1 MIIYGA
7 SDIGRVRSS
16 NQDSFITGKMS
27 DSVSFVV
34 VCDGMGGAN
43 GGNIASE
50 IATNVISEHIK
61 SAYRDNMGSNSI
73 RYLLMSA
80 VIAANAEIYDR
91 AQEDETLLGM
101 GTTVVAV
108 IVVDNSAHIVH
119 VGDSRAYIVSPNN
132 IEQIT
137 HDHSVVQS
145 MLDNGEITEQEAR
158 KHPNRN
164 VITRALG
171 VRDKVDV
178 DYDEISL
185 SEYDILLICTDGL
198 TNFVED
204 KKIAKIIK
212 KNKIS
217 EYPNVL
223 IDTANNNGGGDN
235 ITVVTL
241 SVKE

>member
-27 DSVSFVV
+27 DSVSFAV

-61 SAYRDNMGSNSI
+61 SAYRDNMSSNSI

-108 IVVDNSAHIVH
+108 VVVDNSAHIVH

-185 SEYDILLICTDGL
+185 SDDDILLICTDGL

>member
-1 MIIYGA
+1 MIISG
-7 SDIGRVRSS
+7 SSNIGRVRSS
-16 NQDSFITGKMS
+16 NQDSFITGKIS
-27 DSVSFVV
+27 DSVGYAV

-50 IATNVISEHIK
+50 IATNIISEHIK
-61 SAYRDNMGSNSI
+61 SAYRDNMGSNSM

-80 VIAANAEIYDR
+80 VIAANTEIYDR
-91 AQEDETLLGM
+91 AQGDDDLSGM

-108 IVVDNSAHIVH
+108 IIVDNLAHIVH
-119 VGDSRAYIVSPNN
+119 VGDSRAYRVGPND
-132 IEQIT
+132 IEQLT
-137 HDHSVVQS
+137 RDHSVIQS
-145 MLDNGEITEQEAR
+145 MIENGEITEQEAK

-171 VRDKVDV
+171 VREKVDI
-178 DYDEISL
+178 DYNEIML
-185 SEYDILLICTDGL
+185 SDDDILLICTDGL

-217 EYPNVL
+217 EYPDVL

-235 ITVVTL
+235 ITVVTVA
-241 SVKE
+241 VKE

>member
-1 MIIYGA
+1 MIISGA
-7 SDIGRVRSS
+7 SNIGRIRSS
-16 NQDSFITGKMS
+16 NQDSFITGKIS

-50 IATNVISEHIK
+50 IATNIISEHIK
-61 SAYRDNMGSNSI
+61 SAYRDNMSSNSV

-91 AQEDETLLGM
+91 AQEDEDLLGM
-101 GTTVVAV
+101 GTTVVAA
-108 IVVDNSAHIVH
+108 IVVNNLAHVVH
-119 VGDSRAYIVSPNN
+119 VGDSRAYIANSNK

-137 HDHSVVQS
+137 RDHSVIQS
-145 MLDNGEITEQEAR
+145 MLENGEITEQEA
-158 KHPNRN
+158 KNHPNRN

-171 VRDKVDV
+171 VRDRVDV
-178 DYDEISL
+178 DYNEIIL
-185 SEYDILLICTDGL
+185 SEDDILLICTDGL
-198 TNFVED
+198 TNFVEN

-212 KNKIS
+212 KYKIS
-217 EYPNVL
+217 EYPDVL